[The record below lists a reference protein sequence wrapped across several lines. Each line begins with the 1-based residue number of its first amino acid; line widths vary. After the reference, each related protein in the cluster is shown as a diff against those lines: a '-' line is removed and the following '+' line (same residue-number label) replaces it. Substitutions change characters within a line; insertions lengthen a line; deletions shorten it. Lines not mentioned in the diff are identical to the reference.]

1 MRQTI
6 AVSYVLNIKLNCNY
20 SGEGVILGYEV
31 RMSAGYGHV
40 LSHCAGGW
48 WPVSPLRSARV
59 AAISLPRTNSGISH
73 CPELL
78 GPPHRY
84 HI

>member
-6 AVSYVLNIKLNCNY
+6 AVSYVLKTKPQPFRR
-20 SGEGVILGYEV
+20 GEGVILGYEV
-31 RMSAGYGHV
+31 WMSAGHGHV

-84 HI
+84 YI